1 MTFADESWSSRQLLQ
16 LILREQRRDLAPVR
30 RMISAIV
37 FPWALIA
44 NFGFDTAKNEPLKMR
59 RGLQKQVYL
68 GRPFSDLEFDL
79 HLWAETF
86 HSISAFDVHQLLV
99 DLGSLGRRPK
109 VGEELLRHG
118 RFGSTRSLG
127 WTNQR
132 SVSVPVNTQVSSS
145 STNKQT
151 NHTYFFSMGYVLV
164 GWRTTPWRIY
174 SSILPKRSKDEDVPK
189 PP

>member
-1 MTFADESWSSRQLLQ
+1 MKQPSTFATTFERTKK
-16 LILREQRRDLAPVR
+16 IPVR

-44 NFGFDTAKNEPLKMR
+44 NFGFDTAENEPLKVR
-59 RGLQKQVYL
+59 RGLQKRVYL
-68 GRPFSDLEFDL
+68 GRPFSGLEFDL
-79 HLWAETF
+79 HHWAETF

-99 DLGSLGRRPK
+99 DLGSLGRRAL
-109 VGEELLRHG
+109 VRTAEELLRHG
-118 RFGSTRSLG
+118 RFGWTRSLG
-127 WTNQR
+127 WTNQCTV
-132 SVSVPVNTQVSSS
+132 SVSANTQVCSS

-151 NHTYFFSMGYVLV
+151 NQTYFFSMGYVLV
-164 GWRTTPWRIY
+164 GWLTTPWRIY